1 VVEHR
6 VEYLAP
12 ARFDGQEIDVD
23 LWVGAVGAAQFWL
36 GYDVRQGEATVA
48 RARTQL
54 ANFDFV
60 AGRPARLA
68 PAERAWFAGRST
80 DVEEFP
86 SLGEYAV
93 GEAFHEHPIAVRWS
107 DLDSYG
113 HVNNVRF
120 FDYVAEARIA
130 MRESLLQGSITGLGT
145 GDSEHTWMVAR
156 QDLRYRG
163 QVRHRLAPYAVR
175 TAIGRVGRTS
185 LTLVADLVDPG
196 DDAVLATR
204 HLDPRP
210 RRRPWRPLPAARP
223 DRGGRAG
230 LGGSWAAGVSLM
242 WRCAVA
248 GQPIAHSLSPL
259 IHTTAYRVLG
269 IEDSWEYDR
278 VELDAAGLP
287 GFVAGCGPEWVGLSC
302 TAPLKHAV
310 LGLGTASPRALLLD
324 SGNTLV
330 FAREGRPARVEN
342 TDVTGMLGALARGGG
357 HRRRARH
364 FSWATARR
372 RDRRSPPSLIW
383 ASHGCASWCGRGRTR
398 RPASRV
404 SPTGSASSWTTVRGV
419 SRGQVGR
426 PTC

>member
-1 VVEHR
+1 LEAYRVRVPLRWVDMDAQAHINNAHVVDFLQEARVDFLLNSPHAHLLGDGIIVVEHR

-196 DDAVLATR
+196 DDAVLATATSILVHGDAR
-204 HLDPRP
+204 GVPS
-210 RRRPWRPLPAARP
+210 PLPAPIVAAARV
-223 DRGGRAG
+223 
-230 LGGSWAAGVSLM
+230 WAA
-242 WRCAVA
+242 R
-248 GQPIAHSLSPL
+248 
-259 IHTTAYRVLG
+259 
-269 IEDSWEYDR
+269 
-278 VELDAAGLP
+278 
-287 GFVAGCGPEWVGLSC
+287 GPQE
-302 TAPLKHAV
+302 
-310 LGLGTASPRALLLD
+310 
-324 SGNTLV
+324 
-330 FAREGRPARVEN
+330 
-342 TDVTGMLGALARGGG
+342 
-357 HRRRARH
+357 
-364 FSWATARR
+364 
-372 RDRRSPPSLIW
+372 
-383 ASHGCASWCGRGRTR
+383 
-398 RPASRV
+398 SR
-404 SPTGSASSWTTVRGV
+404 
-419 SRGQVGR
+419 
-426 PTC
+426 